1 MQVPQLIHFQTNLE
15 YSFFVI
21 PNADIYLRLISEIAL
36 YLRQNKP
43 KNPWRG
49 VVIYPSRDIDV
60 GDKEHFLELFQSQR
74 ISIIYLDELGESAS
88 LPIGIATIKLVIEGE
103 DTAIN
108 TPREL
113 INRTQQAE
121 NLQLPQKQ
129 LLNGVFLPIQEE
141 SPIYFVEV
149 QFQPDSDIYLRLIS
163 EVALYLRQ
171 NKPKNPWRGVVIYP
185 SRDIDVGDKE
195 HFLELF
201 QSQRISIIYLDE
213 LGESASLPIGIATIK
228 LVIEGE
234 DTAINT
240 PRELINRTQQ
250 AVNLELPQK
259 QLLELIETI
268 LVYKFPQMSQKEIEA
283 MFGLSDLKQTR
294 VYQEAEQEGKQKGRL
309 EAKLEAVPKFL
320 ALGLT
325 VEQIAQALDLDI
337 AQVQQ
342 VAQQTPPNQ

>member
-1 MQVPQLIHFQTNLE
+1 MVKTDSIFYRLFQELPAIFFELIGNPPEIANIYQFASVEIKQTAFRIDGVFLPTQDEQSPIYFVEVQFQ
-15 YSFFVI
+15 
-21 PNADIYLRLISEIAL
+21 PDADIYLRLISEIAL

-49 VVIYPSRDIDV
+49 VVIYPSRDIDT
-60 GDKEHFLELFQSQR
+60 GEKEHFLELFQSQR
-74 ISIIYLDELGESAS
+74 ISLIYLDELGESAS

-108 TPREL
+108 T
-113 INRTQQAE
+113 A
-121 NLQLPQKQ
+121 
-129 LLNGVFLPIQEE
+129 
-141 SPIYFVEV
+141 
-149 QFQPDSDIYLRLIS
+149 
-163 EVALYLRQ
+163 
-171 NKPKNPWRGVVIYP
+171 
-185 SRDIDVGDKE
+185 
-195 HFLELF
+195 
-201 QSQRISIIYLDE
+201 
-213 LGESASLPIGIATIK
+213 
-228 LVIEGE
+228 
-234 DTAINT
+234 
-240 PRELINRTQQ
+240 RELINRTQQ
-250 AVNLELPQK
+250 AVNLQLPQK

-268 LVYKFPQMSQKEIEA
+268 LVYKFPQMSREEIEA

-325 VEQIAQALDLDI
+325 VEQIAQALDLDV